1 MGPWTRVA
9 HIRSPKC
16 LGVLGPAFTTYERYL
31 IRPNLVNRCKCL
43 NSITS
48 KAIGMLGLF
57 VLIPEDRSASL
68 RVNERN
74 VFRGPNLPPICRSND
89 HRLYERVDLLATF
102 RICRASSEPGPEVQD
117 SDVLSEQVNVRPV
130 NRQGGATVVRFM
142 YFLVGRHNCFTPPQ
156 TGGESSYK
164 DRLSIEQLPER
175 PHIVSVPGSLE
186 LTRDRFQIRTVR
198 HSFLTQIGCF
208 GLLSHSDQ

>member
-1 MGPWTRVA
+1 
-9 HIRSPKC
+9 
-16 LGVLGPAFTTYERYL
+16 
-31 IRPNLVNRCKCL
+31 
-43 NSITS
+43 
-48 KAIGMLGLF
+48 MLGLF

-68 RVNERN
+68 RINERN

-142 YFLVGRHNCFTPPQ
+142 YFLVGRHNGFTPPQ

-175 PHIVSVPGSLE
+175 LHIVSVPGSLE

-208 GLLSHSDQ
+208 GRLSHSEQSAKIFCGRLILFHLPQSSSKRPLHAPESVRDVSLSKVKDTSL

>member
-1 MGPWTRVA
+1 
-9 HIRSPKC
+9 
-16 LGVLGPAFTTYERYL
+16 
-31 IRPNLVNRCKCL
+31 
-43 NSITS
+43 
-48 KAIGMLGLF
+48 MLGLF

-68 RVNERN
+68 RINERN

-142 YFLVGRHNCFTPPQ
+142 YFLVGRHNGFTPPQ

-164 DRLSIEQLPER
+164 DRLGIKQLPER
-175 PHIVSVPGSLE
+175 LHIVSVPGSLE
-186 LTRDRFQIRTVR
+186 LTRDRFQIR
-198 HSFLTQIGCF
+198 HSFLTQIACF
-208 GLLSHSDQ
+208 GCLSHSEQSSKIFSGWPILCQLPQSSSKRLLHGLALKQAATADRQAVPTS